1 MLQYCQCIYVS
12 LAHVHACFLM
22 PWIAPLFLYSTSLLT
37 QVILP
42 QKNWVC
48 SPPCSKSPANIWKS
62 CIAVFLDFWFYNG
75 PGIPIT
81 GWLILLSWNILS
93 LDWSFWFLQS
103 PSCLNCYSPI
113 YKHYVLCVYLIS
125 MWLSLVPTPLL
136 EVIAFQIMLPRLYQS
151 TSVQQET
158 TLLPLYSYI
167 TLRKWPL
174 FKAWPLFS
182 SISTYI
188 LWKF

>member
-22 PWIAPLFLYSTSLLT
+22 PWIASLFLYSTSLLT
-37 QVILP
+37 QAILP

-48 SPPCSKSPANIWKS
+48 SPACSKSPANIWES
-62 CIAVFLDFWFYNG
+62 CIAVFLDFWFYNS

-81 GWLILLSWNILS
+81 GWLIPLSWNILS

-113 YKHYVLCVYLIS
+113 YKHCLVCVSHFHVAVSGAYTTIGS
-125 MWLSLVPTPLL
+125 DCFPDNAPTTIPSH
-136 EVIAFQIMLPRLYQS
+136 V
-151 TSVQQET
+151 T
-158 TLLPLYSYI
+158 TAGNNFTTFIFLHN
-167 TLRKWPL
+167 T
-174 FKAWPLFS
+174 
-182 SISTYI
+182 
-188 LWKF
+188 

>member
-1 MLQYCQCIYVS
+1 MALGFPSQDDSS
-12 LAHVHACFLM
+12 LCHGTYYL
-22 PWIAPLFLYSTSLLT
+22 WIDLSDFFNPLPASTATLL
-37 QVILP
+37 
-42 QKNWVC
+42 
-48 SPPCSKSPANIWKS
+48 
-62 CIAVFLDFWFYNG
+62 
-75 PGIPIT
+75 
-81 GWLILLSWNILS
+81 
-93 LDWSFWFLQS
+93 
-103 PSCLNCYSPI
+103 I

-188 LWKF
+188 L